1 MFVWFILNIC
11 DSKHVNGGK
20 KNRKR
25 DVFVFVFVFF
35 LWMLLNQKDKK
46 MNLMF

>member
-25 DVFVFVFVFF
+25 DVFVFVFF
-35 LWMLLNQKDKK
+35 LCMLLNQKDKK